1 MIINFRSVEHCAPI
15 IATVWRAMGSFGTQF
30 GHHGEIL
37 QHFGLPTRWL
47 GARPWEAVISAKMLY
62 FLATMVELRSETS
75 HSVSND
81 STDGRAM
88 LKISEID
95 DYGE

>member
-1 MIINFRSVEHCAPI
+1 MDMGTFGGTAVIGTEMAQRGYLSSMIINFRSVEHCAPI

-47 GARPWEAVISAKMLY
+47 GA
-62 FLATMVELRSETS
+62 
-75 HSVSND
+75 H
-81 STDGRAM
+81 GR
-88 LKISEID
+88 L
-95 DYGE
+95 